1 MKKALVFILAL
12 ATVFGVSI
20 KDIVKIWKSSSYV
33 AYRFFVEESDSPKI
47 RYEKVY
53 KKGDDKLVMVLNPKK
68 LVWVRMDGNCWMG
81 NKVLYIVPSG
91 IKDLED
97 VALEALEESTD
108 ATIVQGEGW
117 YMVEYVTKKGY
128 FKVDIDESGIPMD
141 IYRKIDGIVM
151 RMDIQPTMED
161 VKDFRKLL
169 NGRELSDELAFP
181 EELGN
186 IFRIFDWFSMKEE
199 GDRIEIKGIIDEKWH
214 RVEVAFKKFRGCVKY
229 GSLCVKSDPEVLKL
243 IESSSD

>member
-1 MKKALVFILAL
+1 MRRVLIFVLAL
-12 ATVFGVSI
+12 ATVFGI
-20 KDIVKIWKSSSYV
+20 TTRDIVKLWKSSSYV

-53 KKGDDKLVMVLNPKK
+53 KKGEDKLVLVLNPKK

-81 NKVLYIVPSG
+81 NDVLYIVPSG

-97 VALEALEESTD
+97 VALEALEESTN
-108 ATIVQGEGW
+108 ATVVQGEGW
-117 YMVEYVTKKGY
+117 YMIEYATKKGY
-128 FKVDIDESGIPMD
+128 FKVDIDDSGIPMD

-169 NGRELSDELAFP
+169 DGKELSDKLAFP

-186 IFRIFDWFSMKEE
+186 IFRVFDWFSMKES
-199 GDRIEIKGIIDEKWH
+199 GDKIEIKGIIDEKWH
-214 RVEVAFKKFRGCVKY
+214 KVEVAFKKFKGCVKY

-243 IESSSD
+243 IEGSSD